1 MVAVST
7 FMMHIV
13 DAKMKIV
20 SKLNSIKQ
28 LGMSTFIKT
37 KDGFKVTS
45 PEGYVVADSSQRA
58 VKLVD
63 RLEFS
68 FNNFTAIKNWDK

>member
-20 SKLNSIKQ
+20 KKLNSIKQ

-58 VKLVD
+58 DKLVD

>member
-1 MVAVST
+1 MVAVT
-7 FMMHIV
+7 EFMGHIV
-13 DAKMKIV
+13 NAKLKILN
-20 SKLNSIKQ
+20 KLNSIKQ

-68 FNNFTAIKNWDK
+68 YNNFTAIKNWDK

>member
-20 SKLNSIKQ
+20 KKLNSIKQ